1 MGSPQYEWRTGYQAC
16 PCTSKAFRRTIHC
29 EQVLIAATIMYIRP
43 HPLPFFPV
51 FSTSYICHSQHH
63 HIIITFTI
71 LVVISGKGD
80 VTGECLNKYTS
91 TSFPLISSK
100 FLVTSTVKRLI
111 VQIAA
116 QLWNTCTWSV
126 WTGGM
131 LSICDKVY
139 FFNKQYVLVTIYSHA
154 SSSFSQYIH
163 EFSQSHMP
171 GEETVKLYV
180 IVGTSIAYHSQLRFG
195 NSLCI

>member
-1 MGSPQYEWRTGYQAC
+1 MGSPQYECRTGYQAC
-16 PCTSKAFRRTIHC
+16 PCTSKTFKPTFHC
-29 EQVLIAATIMYIRP
+29 EQVLIAANIISIRH
-43 HPLPFFPV
+43 HPLPFLPV
-51 FSTSYICHSQHH
+51 FSTSYICHSQPH

-71 LVVISGKGD
+71 LAVISGKGD

-91 TSFPLISSK
+91 TSFLLIASK
-100 FLVTSTVKRLI
+100 FLVTSTVKRLT

-139 FFNKQYVLVTIYSHA
+139 FFNKQYVLVIIYSHA
-154 SSSFSQYIH
+154 SGF
-163 EFSQSHMP
+163 FF
-171 GEETVKLYV
+171 TVHTWIQWVSY
-180 IVGTSIAYHSQLRFG
+180 ARAR
-195 NSLCI
+195 NR